1 MRDHTRIP
9 TQRAHGIVCSLLS
22 THFSNCIGEAEDD
35 GGEGSAEV
43 GHDVYRRAHLVL
55 YRVVQVVPACPST
68 LLELLK
74 VYAAC
79 KLCAAALGVPFVAP
93 HNS

>member
-1 MRDHTRIP
+1 M
-9 TQRAHGIVCSLLS
+9 
-22 THFSNCIGEAEDD
+22 
-35 GGEGSAEV
+35 

-74 VYAAC
+74 VYTC
-79 KLCAAALGVPFVAP
+79 FSLHAALGVSWVLARNCCCAAQLVSVGTALSDNIWLLGVASI
-93 HNS
+93 HFR